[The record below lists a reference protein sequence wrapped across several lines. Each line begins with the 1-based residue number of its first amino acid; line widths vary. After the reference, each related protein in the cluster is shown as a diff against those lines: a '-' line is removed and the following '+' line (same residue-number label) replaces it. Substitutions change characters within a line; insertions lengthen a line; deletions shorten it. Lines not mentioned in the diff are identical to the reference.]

1 MSKRA
6 TKKNE
11 VKERARFLMAHLDEF
26 LEDDFDFFEEIINLE
41 VLEELKRMLEKECKS
56 VNERILTYANQKDA
70 MNTKMYGEELLLL
83 QNLMKKLALVRKMYK
98 RQRQLSKTQQTGI
111 KNKQKKNNS
120 TLPKEIIDHFNLD
133 LIPNYEEMLPF
144 SSLKQRELYAEIL
157 VRIKNGRFIEE
168 YSTALY
174 DMIPVEIEKALLKIE
189 KLSIEEKNIISILTM
204 DIISNKKHSLNSD
217 DELANVE
224 KVFLNKI
231 MAEFKKMYT
240 IPYQEQQIDT
250 TPYYNILISLLNE
263 DYNYPYIEKL
273 IKHNPKFLSA
283 RKNGKSIV
291 LHLVEEFIYHY
302 RQKLMNHKNDWIEP
316 QFYKKII
323 LLMFEE
329 GLALSQE
336 EVIEF
341 FRKLEEFKEYASQK
355 RYQALKEVPSDIAE
369 IEQAYERKI
378 ERNNPQQE
386 KINREIKYLKQARIK
401 DTVLAFIRKKY
412 PYYEAFKFSRINNY
426 AFSITYQDDG
436 SINFHIHVLDTSS
449 FIEKDG
455 VLYET
460 MKKSDVAIPTMHDE
474 QMYPVMTFT
483 YTLSE
488 NKISNLKV
496 SSSTILVRKE
506 YQEKDLD
513 NYRDISEL
521 KMMIA
526 FLKRLTQVKN
536 IDADIYFQEGMNNII
551 NTCLNMDIT
560 KSFKE
565 NKMPFI
571 WKGKLNNAEEI
582 IRENHNAICTELM
595 NIKKEEAHTI
605 FALLDETPSTFYTPK
620 NTGTLELDSTK
631 FLGMYLL
638 ETIHDIQTG
647 TYDIGKVQEELKELL
662 KVLNNNEK
670 GYYPT
675 CAEQEDLKLLR
686 TIHYEYHK
694 NRRDNSN

>member
-1 MSKRA
+1 MSKRV

-26 LEDDFDFFEEIINLE
+26 LEDDFDFFEDIVNLE

-56 VNERILTYANQKDA
+56 INERILTYANQKDA

-98 RQRQLSKTQQTGI
+98 RQRQLSKTLQTGI

-120 TLPKEIIDHFNLD
+120 TLPKEIIDRFNLD

-283 RKNGKSIV
+283 RKNGKSIM
-291 LHLVEEFIYHY
+291 LHLVEEFIYQYH
-302 RQKLMNHKNDWIEP
+302 QKLINQKKDWIEP

-323 LLMFEE
+323 LLMLEK
-329 GLALSQE
+329 GLKLSQRE
-336 EVIEF
+336 EIEF
-341 FRKLEEFKEYASQK
+341 FKKLEEFKEYASQR
-355 RYQALKEVPSDIAE
+355 RYAMLKEVLKDITE
-369 IEQAYERKI
+369 IENAYKRKI
-378 ERNNPQQE
+378 EINEQSQE
-386 KINREIKYLKQARIK
+386 KINQEIKYLKQAGIK
-401 DTVLAFIRKKY
+401 DIVLAFMRKKY
-412 PYYEAFKFSRINNY
+412 PYYEAFQFSKINNY
-426 AFSITYQDDG
+426 AFSITYQEDG
-436 SINFHIHVLDTSS
+436 SIDIHIHVLDTSS
-449 FIEKDG
+449 LIEKDSL
-455 VLYET
+455 LYEA
-460 MKKSDVAIPTMHDE
+460 MKKSKIAIPRMHE
-474 QMYPVMTFT
+474 NEIYPVMTFT
-483 YTLSE
+483 YSLRNNIIRDLE
-488 NKISNLKV
+488 V
-496 SSSTILVRKE
+496 SSSMILINKE
-506 YQEKDLD
+506 YKEKDLD
-513 NYRDISEL
+513 NYRNIPEL

-526 FLKRLTQVKN
+526 FLKRLMQEKKIDIN
-536 IDADIYFQEGMNNII
+536 IYCQEGINYTINSSLNI
-551 NTCLNMDIT
+551 DIT

-571 WKGKLNNAEEI
+571 WQGQLENSEKI
-582 IRENHNAICTELM
+582 INENHNAVCTELM
-595 NIKKEEAHTI
+595 DIPKEEAHSI
-605 FALLDETPSTFYTPK
+605 FRILDEAPSTFYTPT
-620 NTGTLELDSTK
+620 NNGTLELDSTK

-638 ETIHDIQTG
+638 ETIHNIQAG
-647 TYDIGKVQEELKELL
+647 TYDIEEVQKELKEILRI
-662 KVLNNNEK
+662 LNNTEK
-670 GYYPT
+670 GYYPISV
-675 CAEQEDLKLLR
+675 EQEDLKRIR
-686 TIHYEYHK
+686 TMSHDYK
-694 NRRDNSN
+694 KRQ

>member
-1 MSKRA
+1 MSKRV

-26 LEDDFDFFEEIINLE
+26 LEDDFDFFEDIVNLE

-56 VNERILTYANQKDA
+56 INERILTYANQKDA

-98 RQRQLSKTQQTGI
+98 RQRQLSKTLQTGI

-120 TLPKEIIDHFNLD
+120 TLPKEIIDRFNLD

-283 RKNGKSIV
+283 RKNGKSIM
-291 LHLVEEFIYHY
+291 LHLVEEFIYQYH
-302 RQKLMNHKNDWIEP
+302 QKLINQKKDWIEP

-323 LLMFEE
+323 LLMLEK
-329 GLALSQE
+329 GLKLSQRE
-336 EVIEF
+336 EIEF
-341 FRKLEEFKEYASQK
+341 FKKLEEFKEYASQR
-355 RYQALKEVPSDIAE
+355 RYAMLKEVLKDITE
-369 IEQAYERKI
+369 IENAYKRKI
-378 ERNNPQQE
+378 EINEQSQE
-386 KINREIKYLKQARIK
+386 KINQEIKYLKQAGIK
-401 DTVLAFIRKKY
+401 DIVLVFMRKKY
-412 PYYEAFKFSRINNY
+412 PYYEAFQFSKINNY
-426 AFSITYQDDG
+426 AFSITYQEDG
-436 SINFHIHVLDTSS
+436 SIDIHIHVLDTSS
-449 FIEKDG
+449 LIEKDSL
-455 VLYET
+455 LYET
-460 MKKSDVAIPTMHDE
+460 MKKSKIAIPRMHE
-474 QMYPVMTFT
+474 NEIYPVMTFT
-483 YTLSE
+483 YSLRNNIIRDLE
-488 NKISNLKV
+488 V
-496 SSSTILVRKE
+496 SSSMILINKE
-506 YQEKDLD
+506 YKEKDLD
-513 NYRDISEL
+513 NYRNIPEL

-526 FLKRLTQVKN
+526 FLKRLMQEKKIDIN
-536 IDADIYFQEGMNNII
+536 IYCQEGINYTINSSLNI
-551 NTCLNMDIT
+551 DIT

-571 WKGKLNNAEEI
+571 WQGQLENSEKI
-582 IRENHNAICTELM
+582 INENHNAVCTELM
-595 NIKKEEAHTI
+595 DIPKEEAHSI
-605 FALLDETPSTFYTPK
+605 FRILDEAPSTFYTPT
-620 NTGTLELDSTK
+620 NNGTLELDSTK

-638 ETIHDIQTG
+638 ETIHNIQAG
-647 TYDIGKVQEELKELL
+647 TYDIEEVQKELKEILRI
-662 KVLNNNEK
+662 LNNTEK
-670 GYYPT
+670 GYYPISV
-675 CAEQEDLKLLR
+675 EQEDLKRIR
-686 TIHYEYHK
+686 TMSHDYK
-694 NRRDNSN
+694 KRQ

>member
-1 MSKRA
+1 
-6 TKKNE
+6 
-11 VKERARFLMAHLDEF
+11 MAHLDEF
-26 LEDDFDFFEEIINLE
+26 LEDDFDFFEDIVNLE

-56 VNERILTYANQKDA
+56 INERILTYANQKDA

-98 RQRQLSKTQQTGI
+98 RQRQLSKTLQTGI

-120 TLPKEIIDHFNLD
+120 TLPKEIIDRFNLD

-302 RQKLMNHKNDWIEP
+302 RQKLMNHKNDWIDP

-323 LLMFEE
+323 LLMCQE
-329 GLALSQE
+329 GSSFSQTE
-336 EVIEF
+336 EVEF
-341 FRKLEEFKEYASQK
+341 FQKLEEFKDYASQR
-355 RYQALKEVPSDIAE
+355 RYTMLKDVLKDIAE
-369 IEQAYERKI
+369 IENAYERKI
-378 ERNNPQQE
+378 ERNEEKEE
-386 KINREIKYLKQARIK
+386 KIKQEIQQIK
-401 DTVLAFIRKKY
+401 NFKIQDAALSFMRKGY
-412 PYYEAFKFSRINNY
+412 PYYEAFQFSKIMNY
-426 AFSITYQDDG
+426 AFSITYRDDG
-436 SINFHIHVLDTSS
+436 SINLHIHMLDTSS
-449 FIEKDG
+449 MIEKDSI
-455 VLYET
+455 LYEEL
-460 MKKSDVAIPTMHDE
+460 KKGKASLPKMHVNKI
-474 QMYPVMTFT
+474 YPVMTFT
-483 YTLSE
+483 YSL
-488 NKISNLKV
+488 NNNRISNLEV
-496 SSSTILVRKE
+496 SSSTILINKVYK
-506 YQEKDLD
+506 EKDLD
-513 NYRDISEL
+513 HYRSIPEL
-521 KMMIA
+521 KMMIT
-526 FLKRLTQVKN
+526 FLKRLTQAKN
-536 IDADIYFQEGMNNII
+536 IDTNIHYQEGVNDTI
-551 NTCLNMDIT
+551 NSSLNMDIT

-571 WKGKLNNAEEI
+571 WQGQLENSEEI
-582 IRENHNAICTELM
+582 INENHNAVCTELM
-595 NIKKEEAHTI
+595 NIKKEEAHSI
-605 FALLDETPSTFYTPK
+605 FKILDEPPTAFYTVGSK
-620 NTGTLELDSTK
+620 GILELDSTK

-638 ETIHDIQTG
+638 ETIHTIQSG
-647 TYDIGKVQEELKELL
+647 TYNIEDAQKKLKEILD
-662 KVLNNNEK
+662 VLNNTEK

-686 TIHYEYHK
+686 NMHYEYK
-694 NRRDNSN
+694 KRQGAK